1 MSQHQ
6 SYKEALVS
14 AIQCLDDA
22 EGHAMSAVLNIAFA
36 GPHQEL
42 GRLYEIG
49 EVFEM
54 EPAMFRD
61 TGDINIDAIL
71 KLVESIQQVK
81 ESIRNLH
88 GLE

>member
-6 SYKEALVS
+6 TYKEALLS
-14 AIQCLDDA
+14 SIQCLDDA

-36 GPHQEL
+36 GPHKQL

-54 EPAMFRD
+54 EPAMFRN

-71 KLVESIQQVK
+71 KLLESIQQVK
-81 ESIRNLH
+81 DSIKNLN
-88 GLE
+88 GL

>member
-6 SYKEALVS
+6 TYKEALVS

-36 GPHQEL
+36 GPHKEL

-54 EPAMFRD
+54 EPGMFRD
-61 TGDINIDAIL
+61 SGDVNIDAIL
-71 KLVESIQQVK
+71 KLLESIQQVK
-81 ESIRNLH
+81 DLIKNLNA
-88 GLE
+88 LE